1 MEDVLEV
8 YHAPYDAAIP
18 LVCMDESSKQLVG
31 EVHAPIPVRPG
42 HGQIL
47 DHEYVRN
54 GVADIFMAVEPLA
67 GVRHVAITQERKRK
81 DWAHFIRDLL
91 ETQYPKATKVRLVMD
106 NLNTHSIAS
115 LYESFEP
122 SEARKLASRLEIH
135 YTPKHGSW
143 LNIAEI
149 ELSALSSQCLNRRI
163 DSIERMREEVATW
176 EQGRNNH
183 GSKVNW
189 RFTTD
194 DARIKLARLYP
205 KI

>member
-67 GVRHVAITQERKRK
+67 GVRHVAI
-81 DWAHFIRDLL
+81 
-91 ETQYPKATKVRLVMD
+91 
-106 NLNTHSIAS
+106 
-115 LYESFEP
+115 
-122 SEARKLASRLEIH
+122 
-135 YTPKHGSW
+135 
-143 LNIAEI
+143 
-149 ELSALSSQCLNRRI
+149 
-163 DSIERMREEVATW
+163 W
-176 EQGRNNH
+176 EQDRNNH